1 MVFIYCLFSQW
12 PPAGQICGHLDG
24 VLGCLTVT
32 VSERVCEMSGV
43 DRLDALNDNF
53 FCH

>member
-1 MVFIYCLFSQW
+1 MVFIYCFFFQW
-12 PPAGQICGHLDG
+12 DPTGQIYGHLDG

-43 DRLDALNDNF
+43 GRCNIN
-53 FCH
+53 